1 MHHAGARKKKVKHK
15 TEIDLLFNRVTCSKC
30 KWTYTSYS
38 GDVRKMEQSADD
50 HEKSHG

>member
-15 TEIDLLFNRVTCSKC
+15 TKVNRLTNKVTCSKC
-30 KWTYTSYS
+30 SWTYTSHS
-38 GDVRKMEQSADD
+38 GDVRKMEQSASD

>member
-15 TEIDLLFNRVTCSKC
+15 TKVDPKANKVTCAKC
-30 KWTYTSYS
+30 PWTYTSHS
-38 GDVRKMEQSADD
+38 GDLQKMKQSASD